1 MQIKDFILPNKR
13 TVVCAKPETV
23 IDCYRALRA
32 VILCALKS
40 ECLFTGLETQLLLIK
55 SSLIGL
61 YKTIYNVMPP
71 SLFEDNLLSS
81 DVWLTTFSSENTDIK
96 IVDKIYGKELRGI
109 LRDYIHSVAKLTI
122 RTHYPDSYTGFSLLE
137 IYQNR
142 LSSGPA
148 WLREIIDNYDII
160 YSINNGCNLRPL
172 EFNIEPWLA
181 EANKFQKYE
190 IPSAI
195 INSTI
200 VTLKEVKYK

>member
-1 MQIKDFILPNKR
+1 M
-13 TVVCAKPETV
+13 
-23 IDCYRALRA
+23 
-32 VILCALKS
+32 
-40 ECLFTGLETQLLLIK
+40 
-55 SSLIGL
+55 
-61 YKTIYNVMPP
+61 
-71 SLFEDNLLSS
+71 
-81 DVWLTTFSSENTDIK
+81 
-96 IVDKIYGKELRGI
+96 
-109 LRDYIHSVAKLTI
+109 
-122 RTHYPDSYTGFSLLE
+122 HYPDSYTGFSLLE

-160 YSINNGCNLRPL
+160 YSINNGDNLRPL